1 MRNSRNGPIAVIL
14 RSALIALRRSEM
26 ALPDAN
32 PWFRS
37 LTTLMRA
44 GQEAWLEYG
53 RLYRPV
59 RDRPRPSPEPA
70 WTTPHAV
77 RLDLPTMRLRGFS
90 TGDASGRATILVAPF
105 ALHQA
110 TIADFA
116 PGHSIVETLVAAG
129 VSLLFVVQCKSAT
142 ATMPFVSIDDYLAGL
157 NVCVDEVGGRVN
169 LVGLCQG
176 GWLSLAYAARF
187 PDKIGR

>member
-1 MRNSRNGPIAVIL
+1 
-14 RSALIALRRSEM
+14 M

-70 WTTPHAV
+70 WSASLAEACDLGPSGPDYSVSHNPHLGCYAMFWVDPYDKKLMFRGAPDVWGPYSPPQAIIGLPHARDSEMV
-77 RLDLPTMRLRGFS
+77 
-90 TGDASGRATILVAPF
+90 
-105 ALHQA
+105 
-110 TIADFA
+110 
-116 PGHSIVETLVAAG
+116 
-129 VSLLFVVQCKSAT
+129 
-142 ATMPFVSIDDYLAGL
+142 YLAFEHP
-157 NVCVDEVGGRVN
+157 DFRDDGGRTVYISYCQPRFTSN
-169 LVGLCQG
+169 SLVKL
-176 GWLSLAYAARF
+176 RF
-187 PDKIGR
+187 R